1 MRGKFITIEG
11 SEGSG
16 KSSVIKL
23 LENKLKENQIEY
35 LITKEPGSTSDPVCV
50 ELREFILNP
59 KREIEKE
66 AEIFLYIADRCQHV
80 NRVVLPALE
89 SGKTVISDRYIDSTY
104 AYQGWGRRYGKQEAL
119 DYMNYLNSKSTNNL
133 VPDLTII
140 LNVSPEIG
148 FKRLVTKEFGKKD
161 RIEQEALDFFKR
173 VNEGFLSLVDK
184 FPERNI
190 KVVDTDSISLETASK
205 MAWEHIE
212 KIMI

>member
-1 MRGKFITIEG
+1 
-11 SEGSG
+11 
-16 KSSVIKL
+16 
-23 LENKLKENQIEY
+23 
-35 LITKEPGSTSDPVCV
+35 
-50 ELREFILNP
+50 
-59 KREIEKE
+59 
-66 AEIFLYIADRCQHV
+66 
-80 NRVVLPALE
+80 
-89 SGKTVISDRYIDSTY
+89 
-104 AYQGWGRRYGKQEAL
+104 
-119 DYMNYLNSKSTNNL
+119 MNYLNSKSTNNL